1 MGVRLIQHKMN
12 KGLLV
17 LVCILAA
24 VFGVYVGAALHPS
37 PPWSAASV
45 TTTVSL
51 TTISTVTSIVTFATT
66 TEATTV
72 EGDFTLPIVG
82 SEGFTGGN
90 LTLSSFRG
98 SVVVLEFIKP
108 SCPFCQK
115 TAPFMEKLYAEYAK
129 RGVVFIAIAGPWD
142 SPAAVGEFIQR
153 YNSSL
158 TYVYDSRG
166 QVFQK
171 YGVKAVPTLFVL
183 SKGGT
188 VSSSYVGAPSY
199 DVIAKAIDEQVG

>member
-1 MGVRLIQHKMN
+1 MQQKMS
-12 KGLLV
+12 KRLLV
-17 LVCILAA
+17 LMCILAA
-24 VFGVYVGAALHPS
+24 VSGVYVGAALHPS
-37 PPWSAASV
+37 LPWSAASV

-82 SEGFTGGN
+82 SKGLTGGN

-98 SVVVLEFIKP
+98 SVVVLQFIEA
-108 SCPFCQK
+108 SCPVCQK
-115 TAPFMEKLYAEYAK
+115 TVPFMEKLYGEYAK
-129 RGVVFIAIAGPWD
+129 KGVVFIAIAGPWD
-142 SPAAVGEFIQR
+142 SPGAVGEFIQR

-158 TYVYDSRG
+158 TYVYDSTG
-166 QVFQK
+166 VVFQK

-188 VSSSYVGAPSY
+188 VTSSYVGAPSY
-199 DVIAKAIDEQVG
+199 DVIAKAIDEQFG

>member
-1 MGVRLIQHKMN
+1 VGVRLIKQKMS

-17 LVCILAA
+17 LMCILAA

-37 PPWSAASV
+37 LPWSASPV

-51 TTISTVTSIVTFATT
+51 TTISTVTSTVTFATA

-72 EGDFTLPIVG
+72 EADFTLPIVG
-82 SEGFTGGN
+82 SKGLTGGN

-98 SVVVLEFIKP
+98 SVVVLQFIRA

-115 TAPFMEKLYAEYAK
+115 AVPFMEKLYGEYAK
-129 RGVVFIAIAGPWD
+129 KGVVFITVAGPWD

-158 TYVYDSRG
+158 TYVYDSTG
-166 QVFQK
+166 EVFQK
-171 YGVKAVPTLFVL
+171 YGVNAVPTLFVV
-183 SKGGT
+183 SKGAT
-188 VSSSYVGAPSY
+188 ATSSYVGAPSY